1 MFTALIVSRCFV
13 TELMRRYERLEKDMT
28 FKPNPLLYG
37 ANGGF
42 FSTFRLAIRMKET
55 VDYDLLS
62 RSVEKVME
70 RYPYFCVRPARK
82 GETLVLRYNDQPLPV
97 FPDDRTVTLGSEE
110 SRGHLIS
117 FGCKDKTI
125 FIDASHYIADGMGI
139 DPLMKT
145 LLYLYASKRY
155 GIEGLA
161 TERIRMPDSPVCDEE
176 HAYPFP
182 DRVIEAEDIDIIPE
196 SPKEAYGLEREA
208 FDKDGFYAYHLH
220 IPQRAMMAKAS
231 SSDGSPVSFLSVL
244 LYRAFHR
251 LDQNIDKPVV
261 AHVQHQY
268 RAALHIPMSHHS
280 LVSYIPVVL
289 APRLNKWDVEK
300 QNTVVR
306 GQVIL
311 KGGYEA
317 DIAAVN
323 RLIEAFPSEASFADK
338 VDVMTRYAEESINGK
353 TFGISY
359 VGKMDW
365 CGLERYVDDLH
376 AYIGEKHTK
385 NMLLVEVMTVGE
397 DFSLTF
403 MQSGRGEK
411 YLNAFTQEIRALD
424 IPVSLVGEE
433 RYSLCNTDFN
443 YKMMKEG

>member
-1 MFTALIVSRCFV
+1 MN
-13 TELMRRYERLEKDMT
+13 

-37 ANGGF
+37 ANEDF

-55 VDYDLLS
+55 VDHDVLS
-62 RSVEKVME
+62 RAVERAMV
-70 RYPYFCVRPARK
+70 RYPYFRVFPERE
-82 GETLVLRYNDQPLPV
+82 GENLVLRYNKRPMPV
-97 FPDDRTVTLGSEE
+97 FPDDRTVALGSND

-125 FIDASHYIADGMGI
+125 FIDVSHYLADGMGV
-139 DPLMKT
+139 DPLMKS
-145 LLYLYASKRY
+145 LLCLYVSERY
-155 GIEGLA
+155 GADGLE
-161 TERIRMPDSPVCDEE
+161 TERIRMPESAVFEGE

-182 DRVIEAEDIDIIPE
+182 DRAMEAEDFDILPQVPE
-196 SPKEAYGLEREA
+196 EAYGLDAEA
-208 FDKDGFYAYHLH
+208 FDEEGAYAYHLH
-220 IPQRAMMAKAS
+220 IPQKAMMAKAS

-244 LYRAFHR
+244 LYRALHR
-251 LDQNIDKPVV
+251 LDGGIDKPIV

-268 RAALHIPMSHHS
+268 RAALRAPMSHHS
-280 LVSYIPVVL
+280 LVNYIPVVL

-311 KGGYEA
+311 KGGNEA
-317 DIAAVN
+317 DMASVN
-323 RLIEAFPSEASFADK
+323 RLITTFSCEASFAGRRDA
-338 VDVMTRYAEESINGK
+338 MARYAENSIRGK

-365 CGLERYVDDLH
+365 CGLGQYVEDLH

-385 NMLLVEVMTVGE
+385 NMLLLEVMTVGE

-411 YLNAFTQEIRALD
+411 YLNAFVEEIRALG

-433 RYSLCNTDFN
+433 RYKLCDTALLL
-443 YKMMKEG
+443 

>member
-1 MFTALIVSRCFV
+1 M
-13 TELMRRYERLEKDMT
+13 K

-37 ANGGF
+37 ADGGF

-62 RSVEKVME
+62 RSVEKVMV
-70 RYPYFCVRPARK
+70 RYPYFCVFPERE
-82 GETLVLRYNDQPLPV
+82 GENLVLHYNKRQLPV
-97 FPDDRTVTLGSEE
+97 FPDDRTVTLGSED
-110 SRGHLIS
+110 SGGHLIS
-117 FGCKDKTI
+117 FGCKDNTI
-125 FIDASHYIADGMGI
+125 FIDCSHYIADGMGI
-139 DPLMKT
+139 DPMMKS
-145 LLYLYASKRY
+145 LLWLYVSERY
-155 GIEGLA
+155 GTEGLE
-161 TERIRMPDSPVCDEE
+161 TKRIRMPDSPIGDEE

-182 DRVIEAEDIDIIPE
+182 NRVIEAEELDIIPE
-196 SPKEAYGLEREA
+196 APKEAYRLGSEA
-208 FDKDGFYAYHLH
+208 FDKEGLYAYHLH
-220 IPQRAMMAKAS
+220 IPQKAMMAKAS

-268 RAALHIPMSHHS
+268 RAALRTPMSHHS

-289 APRLNKWDVEK
+289 APRLSKWDVEK

-311 KGGYEA
+311 KGEKEA
-317 DIAAVN
+317 DIASVN
-323 RLIEAFPSEASFADK
+323 RLIEAFPTEASFADK
-338 VDVMTRYAEESINGK
+338 KEAMARYAEKSILGK

-365 CGLERYVDDLH
+365 CGLERYVEDLH

-385 NMLLVEVMTVGE
+385 NMLIIEVMTVGE

-411 YLNAFTQEIRALD
+411 YLNAFMEEIRLLG
-424 IPVSLVGEE
+424 IPVRLVGEE
-433 RYSLCNTDFN
+433 RYKLCNTELIT
-443 YKMMKEG
+443 K

>member
-1 MFTALIVSRCFV
+1 MKFRS
-13 TELMRRYERLEKDMT
+13 
-28 FKPNPLLYG
+28 NPLLYG
-37 ANGGF
+37 GNKNF

-55 VDYDLLS
+55 VDYNLLS
-62 RSVEKVME
+62 HCVAQAMV
-70 RYPYFCVRPARK
+70 RYPYFCVRPARE

-182 DRVIEAEDIDIIPE
+182 DRVIEAEDIYIIPE
-196 SPKEAYGLEREA
+196 SPKEAYGLESEA
-208 FDKDGFYAYHLH
+208 FDKEGLYAYLLH
-220 IPQRAMMAKAS
+220 IPQKEMMAKAN

-268 RAALHIPMSHHS
+268 RAALRTPMSHHS

-397 DFSLTF
+397 NFSLTF
-403 MQSGRGEK
+403 MQSGKGEK

-433 RYSLCNTDFN
+433 RYSLCKIKISNNFLGEW
-443 YKMMKEG
+443 K

>member
-1 MFTALIVSRCFV
+1 
-13 TELMRRYERLEKDMT
+13 MR

-37 ANGGF
+37 ANEDF
-42 FSTFRLAIRMKET
+42 FSTFRLAIRMKDT

-62 RSVEKVME
+62 RSVEKVMV
-70 RYPYFCVRPARK
+70 RYPYFCVFPER
-82 GETLVLRYNDQPLPV
+82 EEENIVLRYNKRPLPV
-97 FPDDRTVTLGSEE
+97 FPDDRTVILGSEE
-110 SRGHLIS
+110 SGGHLIS

-125 FIDASHYIADGMGI
+125 FIDCSHYIADGMGV

-145 LLYLYASKRY
+145 LLYLYASERY
-155 GIEGLA
+155 GAEGLEA
-161 TERIRMPDSPVCDEE
+161 ERIRMPDSAICDGE

-182 DRVIEAEDIDIIPE
+182 DIPMNTEDLYVLPEIPQ
-196 SPKEAYGLEREA
+196 EAYGLDPLA
-208 FDKDGFYAYHLH
+208 FDKEGLYAYHLH
-220 IPQRAMMAKAS
+220 VPQKAMMAKAS

-244 LYRAFHR
+244 LYRALHR
-251 LDQNIDKPVV
+251 LDSNIDKPIV

-268 RAALHIPMSHHS
+268 RAVLRAPMSHHS
-280 LVSYIPVVL
+280 LVNYIPVTML
-289 APRLNKWDVEK
+289 PRLSKWDVEK

-311 KGGYEA
+311 KGGKEA
-317 DIAAVN
+317 DIASIN
-323 RLIEAFPSEASFADK
+323 RLIEAFPSDSSLADK
-338 VDVMTRYAEESINGK
+338 KDAMARYAGESILGK

-376 AYIGEKHTK
+376 AYIGEKDTK
-385 NMLLVEVMTVGE
+385 NMLLIEVMTVGA

-411 YLNAFTQEIRALD
+411 YLNAFMEEIRSLQ
-424 IPVSLVGEE
+424 IPVNLVGEE
-433 RYSLCNTDFN
+433 RYKLCYT
-443 YKMMKEG
+443 ELIL

>member
-1 MFTALIVSRCFV
+1 MN
-13 TELMRRYERLEKDMT
+13 

-37 ANGGF
+37 ANEDF

-62 RSVEKVME
+62 RSVEKVMV
-70 RYPYFCVRPARK
+70 RYPYFCVCPERE
-82 GETLVLRYNDQPLPV
+82 GEKLVLRYNERPLPV
-97 FPDDRTVTLGSEE
+97 FPDDRAVTLGSDD
-110 SRGHLIS
+110 SRGHLMS

-125 FIDASHYIADGMGI
+125 FIDASHYITDGMGVE
-139 DPLMKT
+139 PLMKS
-145 LLYLYASKRY
+145 LLCLYASERY
-155 GIEGLA
+155 GTEGLE
-161 TERIRMPDSPVCDEE
+161 TDRIRMPDSSVCEGE
-176 HAYPFP
+176 CAYPFP
-182 DRVIEAEDIDIIPE
+182 NGTIGAEGLNVLLKNPE
-196 SPKEAYGLEREA
+196 EAYSLDPDA
-208 FDKDGFYAYHLH
+208 FDNEGLYAYHLH
-220 IPQRAMMAKAS
+220 IPQKAMMSKAS

-251 LDQNIDKPVV
+251 LDPSIDKPVV

-268 RAALHIPMSHHS
+268 RAALRVPMSHHS
-280 LVSYIPVVL
+280 LVSYIPIVMY
-289 APRLNKWDVEK
+289 PRLKTWEVEK

-311 KGGYEA
+311 KGSNEA
-317 DIAAVN
+317 DIASVN
-323 RLIEAFPSEASFADK
+323 RLIEAFPSEAPFADK
-338 VDVMTRYAEESINGK
+338 KYAMARYAENSICGK

-365 CGLERYVDDLH
+365 CGLERYVEDLH

-403 MQSGRGEK
+403 MQSGGGDK
-411 YLNAFTQEIRALD
+411 YLNAFIEEVRAFD
-424 IPVSLVGEE
+424 IPVRLVGEE
-433 RYSLCNTDFN
+433 RYALCDAGSF
-443 YKMMKEG
+443 M